1 MPAYTGGSSMKDD
14 RAAKLYAG
22 QMGIAAVRAVTHF
35 NEVLGQSDGRYGT
48 RDQGQP
54 EGRAPTCSRRADDAR
69 GHLRRV

>member
-35 NEVLGQSDGRYGT
+35 NEVLG
-48 RDQGQP
+48 
-54 EGRAPTCSRRADDAR
+54 
-69 GHLRRV
+69 